1 MKKSCCCTKTSWPT
15 RFFLVLLRLAIG
27 WHLFIEG
34 ATKLETW
41 SVGPSISNK
50 PFSSRGYLQ
59 QSQGPLGPLFRNM
72 AGDPDATLLTLLDTS
87 SQAIPPALEK
97 QWQDYVNRYSA
108 HYQLDNA
115 QRQQADILLKQH
127 LQMLQT
133 WFKDGKKEVTRDYP
147 FATTTPT
154 ISTASRIN
162 AYQSKHQELRGYIDQ
177 WNVLFSKDVTKPR
190 VSALRTEVA
199 KLRTELQQ
207 DLDDQQKK
215 LGQDLDKLLT
225 KEQQGL
231 DYRNNWTE
239 LDKAGRTQGN
249 SKFHH
254 VLSEIF
260 QAARN
265 VNSGNAPEYIWSSR
279 NEYPLSVVDEYIL
292 KNDEFG
298 KTVNSICK
306 RELSLPLRVE
316 DTRLLDWADRSV
328 AWGLT
333 LAGLGLLLG
342 CFTRLSSLVGAGLLM
357 LFYVSLPPLPDL
369 PENPLAE
376 GKYLFV
382 NKNLIEAL
390 ALLVLATTSSGRWF
404 GIDALL
410 SCIWPFKY
418 LWPGEKPE
426 VRSP

>member
-1 MKKSCCCTKTSWPT
+1 MKKTCCPTKTSWPT

-59 QSQGPLGPLFRNM
+59 QSQGPLGPTFRKI

-87 SQAIPPALEK
+87 NQALPPALEN
-97 QWQDYVNRYSA
+97 QWQDYVNRYAA
-108 HYQLDNA
+108 HYQFDNA
-115 QRQQADILLKQH
+115 QRQQADTVLKQH
-127 LQMLQT
+127 LQSLQT
-133 WFKDGKKEVTRDYP
+133 WFKDGKKEVTRDYS
-147 FATTTPT
+147 FATASLTL
-154 ISTASRIN
+154 STASRIN
-162 AYQSKHQELRGYIDQ
+162 VYQSKLQELRGYIDQ
-177 WNVLFSKDVTKPR
+177 WNILFSKDVTKSR
-190 VSALRTEVA
+190 VSALRSEVS

-225 KEQQGL
+225 KEQQRL
-231 DYRNNWTE
+231 DYRNNWAE
-239 LDKAGRTQGN
+239 LDRAGRTQGN

-254 VLSEIF
+254 VVSELH

-265 VNSGNAPEYIWSSR
+265 VNSSNAPEYIWSSR

-292 KNDEFG
+292 KNEEFG

-306 RELSLPLRVE
+306 RELPLPLRVE

-342 CFTRLSSLVGAGLLM
+342 CFTRLSSLVGAGLLL
-357 LFYVSLPPLPDL
+357 LFYISLPPLPDL

-390 ALLVLATTSSGRWF
+390 ALLVLATTASGRWF

-418 LWPGEKPE
+418 LWPREKPE
-426 VRSP
+426 VKCE

>member
-147 FATTTPT
+147 FATTIPT
-154 ISTASRIN
+154 LSTATRISTYRN
-162 AYQSKHQELRGYIDQ
+162 KHQELRGYIDQ
-177 WNVLFSKDVTKPR
+177 WNVLFSKDVTKSR
-190 VSALRTEVA
+190 VSALRSEVS

-207 DLDDQQKK
+207 DLDELQKK
-215 LGQDLDKLLT
+215 LGQELDKLLT
-225 KEQQGL
+225 KEQEAI
-231 DYRNNWTE
+231 DFEKYM
-239 LDKAGRTQGN
+239 GRLISASNSEGN
-249 SKFHH
+249 SSDHQALAELK
-254 VLSEIF
+254 
-260 QAARN
+260 QAARE
-265 VNSGNAPEYIWSSR
+265 VKNST
-279 NEYPLSVVDEYIL
+279 
-292 KNDEFG
+292 F
-298 KTVNSICK
+298 TVNWDTFNTYPESVISAFLQDPDYRKLANRIGK
-306 RELSLPLRVE
+306 REMAPPLRVE

-390 ALLVLATTSSGRWF
+390 ALLVLATTASGRWF

-418 LWPGEKPE
+418 FWPGEKPE
-426 VRSP
+426 ASSK